1 MIQQKK
7 KYKRSG
13 SNSGKIKLKF
23 RKNDI
28 VRVISGKEKGK
39 EGKITEIDRVNL
51 RVKIEGINKIKKGIK
66 RTREDQK
73 GGFVEKEL
81 PLHVSKIMLIDPQT
95 QKLTRIGIKTIDGKK
110 IRYAKKSNT
119 ELDK

>member
-1 MIQQKK
+1 M
-7 KYKRSG
+7 
-13 SNSGKIKLKF
+13 KLKF